1 MLRERV
7 FAIGAGLLAALG
19 AALVVGLSISGAGW
33 RFYLD
38 YFAGAVA
45 FALGALFYQVAREA
59 RRARK
64 ALLESGETGTL
75 PPSGPPRG

>member
-19 AALVVGLSISGAGW
+19 AALIGGLAIAGAGW
-33 RFYLD
+33 GYYPAYL
-38 YFAGAVA
+38 AGALA

-59 RRARK
+59 RQARR
-64 ALLESGETGTL
+64 ALLESAEVATA
-75 PPSGPPRG
+75 PPAGPPRR